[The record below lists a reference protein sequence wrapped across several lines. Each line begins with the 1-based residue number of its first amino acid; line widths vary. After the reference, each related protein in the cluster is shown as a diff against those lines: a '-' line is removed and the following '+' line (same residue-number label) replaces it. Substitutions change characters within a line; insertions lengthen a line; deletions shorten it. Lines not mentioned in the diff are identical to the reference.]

1 MCENSKLCKADCAAV
16 QRKQSAGASAATV
29 SGAASGVVAAD
40 RRIALIGIIVSAL
53 DSAGAVNAALS
64 EFSDCI
70 LGRMGLPVRERGL
83 SAISVLLDAPTDRIN
98 ALTGKLGKIP
108 DVNAKALFE
117 RA

>member
-1 MCENSKLCKADCAAV
+1 MNNSKPVKTAQLKQSCAAETASV
-16 QRKQSAGASAATV
+16 AGTAIGGIA
-29 SGAASGVVAAD
+29 GD
-40 RRIALIGIIVSAL
+40 RRIALIGIIVSNL
-53 DSAGAVNAALS
+53 DSAGAVNTALS